1 METKDYK
8 VELDVFEGPL
18 DLLLYL
24 IKRDE
29 IEINDIPI
37 EKITAQYIKYLDLFK
52 MMDLNI
58 AGEFIV
64 MAATLLQI
72 KSRML
77 LPPIESGEEEEDDP
91 RDELVKRLIEYK
103 RFKEAAD
110 MLQDKEEEQEGVFS
124 RLAKPDIEFEE
135 EEKLLVDASI
145 FDLLSAFSAVFERA
159 DDETMSE
166 IFEDEFSVGDKIAE
180 IKNVIEIENKI
191 NFSELFMP
199 NVKKA
204 EVFVTFMAILE
215 LIKQQMVV
223 IKQEKIFGEIVIY
236 KRS

>member
-1 METKDYK
+1 MEQQEYK

-29 IEINDIPI
+29 IEIDDIPI
-37 EKITAQYIKYLDLFK
+37 EKITTQYLKYLDLFK
-52 MMDLNI
+52 MMDLNV

-77 LPPIESGEEEEDDP
+77 LPPIETEDEDEQDP

-110 MLQDKEEEQEGVFS
+110 MLADKEEEQEGVFS

-135 EEKLLVDASI
+135 ERLLIDASI
-145 FDLLSAFSAVFERA
+145 FDLMSAFSAVFERA
-159 DDETMSE
+159 DDETMTE

-180 IKNVIEIENKI
+180 ITNVIAIENDIK
-191 NFSELFMP
+191 FSELFMP

-204 EVFVTFMAILE
+204 EVFVTFVAILE
-215 LIKQQMVV
+215 LIKQGTIA

-236 KRS
+236 KKP

>member
-1 METKDYK
+1 MEQQEYK

-29 IEINDIPI
+29 IEIDDIPI
-37 EKITAQYIKYLDLFK
+37 EKITTQYLKYLDLFK
-52 MMDLNI
+52 MMDLNV

-64 MAATLLQI
+64 MAAQLLQI

-77 LPPIESGEEEEDDP
+77 LPPIESGEVEDEDP

-110 MLQDKEEEQEGVFS
+110 MLQDKEEEQEGIFT
-124 RLAKPDIEFEE
+124 RLAKPDIEFAE
-135 EEKLLVDASI
+135 EEKLLIDASI
-145 FDLLSAFSAVFERA
+145 FDLITAFEAVFERA
-159 DDETMSE
+159 DDETMTE

-180 IKNVIEIENKI
+180 ITNIVDIENNIK
-191 NFSELFMP
+191 FSELFMP

-204 EVFVTFMAILE
+204 EVFVTFVAILE
-215 LIKQQMVV
+215 LIKQGTIA
-223 IKQEKIFGEIVIY
+223 IKQEKIFGEIIIY
-236 KRS
+236 KKS